1 MIKIRWHK
9 AAVLTH
15 LCFKKKWIPEMK
27 EKSLSALRGD
37 VSYSTGQRWP
47 SASHSWTCSSKC
59 SFKSRFSWHAPLRTQ
74 TRTDTHTAAAG
85 WFSYFYFNFTEKTTS
100 IKEAAEAALWVWCC
114 VAVFILFFNINSEN
128 QDVTA
133 QNSFNKQKDKNS
145 NKGNSEFFG
154 PPAALTAEQTEFVWK
169 RRFPIGLRRWIF
181 FHHTAV
187 YLC

>member
-1 MIKIRWHK
+1 M
-9 AAVLTH
+9 VTFLTQ
-15 LCFKKKWIPEMK
+15 L
-27 EKSLSALRGD
+27 
-37 VSYSTGQRWP
+37 TGQRWP

-59 SFKSRFSWHAPLRTQ
+59 SFKSRFSWHAPLRAQ
-74 TRTDTHTAAAG
+74 TRTDTHTQLQLDDFPIFTSTSQRKQRASKKLLKLLCGFDAASQHL
-85 WFSYFYFNFTEKTTS
+85 FCFLTS
-100 IKEAAEAALWVWCC
+100 TQ
-114 VAVFILFFNINSEN
+114 N